1 MKLRWLLVPIALA
14 ACAHSGSPSGAAAA
28 PMAPAGAA
36 CAKVGEHLVG
46 TMPASANAK
55 QDNLDRVAGAM
66 TQSCETDQWSE
77 EAKTCLLAAQTGDAL
92 AGCQDKLTP
101 AQIQNMENRTMDAMG
116 ARRLATPEPANAP
129 APAGGPGLVAPS
141 PQPAAPP
148 ASRAPRKA
156 PSKPGKAGGDPCDGS
171 E

>member
-1 MKLRWLLVPIALA
+1 MKLRWLLPIVLA
-14 ACAHSGSPSGAAAA
+14 GCSHHGAPSGGAAA
-28 PMAPAGAA
+28 PMAPAGVS

-66 TQSCETDQWSE
+66 TQSCEADQWSE
-77 EAKTCLLAAQTGDAL
+77 DAKTCLLAAQTGDAL

-101 AQIQNMENRTMDAMG
+101 AQIQGMENRTMDAMG
-116 ARRLATPEPANAP
+116 AKRPAAP
-129 APAGGPGLVAPS
+129 APANATAPSVAPAEGQVAPS
-141 PQPAAPP
+141 PPP
-148 ASRAPRKA
+148 PPSRAPRKA